1 MHIHSNWWEWIV
13 QNSIRKRSFQGFL
26 EKHGKTR
33 QSRTEPHLKIKDLSR
48 TITDRGI
55 LQVLRDQVIQLGM
68 LGISM
73 MAGVFLMAVPP
84 IAGWLMEI
92 LFKWMI
98 WGYPHIKKPPFVLH
112 PNTDLGNSGI
122 QLGTYLDL
130 LSMLPGY
137 VPNSSFSRLSCT
149 CHPDRVPSA
158 SCRMIESTVGVTLQN

>member
-1 MHIHSNWWEWIV
+1 MVGVDRSELHSKKKF
-13 QNSIRKRSFQGFL
+13 SRFF
-26 EKHGKTR
+26 GKTWKN
-33 QSRTEPHLKIKDLSR
+33 SPKSNRTSPQNQRFEPNKK
-48 TITDRGI
+48 TDRGI

-122 QLGTYLDL
+122 QLGTDLAL